1 MLILVPPE
9 GVVDDVTMG
18 LWQSRRALWALARR
32 KAWEPSIEDC
42 RAIAEPNNLI
52 LAIWISSNAAREH
65 G

>member
-18 LWQSRRALWALARR
+18 LWQSRRALWALAPR

-42 RAIAEPNNLI
+42 WAIAERRVKHLK
-52 LAIWISSNAAREH
+52 
-65 G
+65 